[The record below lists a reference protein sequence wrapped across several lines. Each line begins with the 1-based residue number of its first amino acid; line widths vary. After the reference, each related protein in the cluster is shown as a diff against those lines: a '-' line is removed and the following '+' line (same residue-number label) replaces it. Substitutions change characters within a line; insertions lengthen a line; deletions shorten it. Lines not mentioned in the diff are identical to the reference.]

1 MLSCH
6 HQRNSDTPKAAN
18 TKPLCTLCPT
28 RALEPWIR
36 RFTIYTDLVQREGN
50 GEVKIQYRKAQAE
63 RRSLA
68 QPPPEL
74 GMALLRTVLSI
85 FSREKTAS
93 TCMQLL
99 TCTRTNP
106 ARNNLSCNREY
117 MYDVRRP
124 RQLRAWTLRDRLR
137 PSQQHA
143 VQVYCSMFLR
153 DDARLSQAYRYIVGA
168 NSWLQKVASAQ
179 RIAESLDDV
188 FSLSSFRI

>member
-1 MLSCH
+1 MFKSYLFRNSDPSIDMILCMTSFLLSWH

-36 RFTIYTDLVQREGN
+36 RFTIFTDLVQREGN
-50 GEVKIQYRKAQAE
+50 GEVKIQYRKAQAQ

-99 TCTRTNP
+99 TWTRTNP

-117 MYDVRRP
+117 F
-124 RQLRAWTLRDRLR
+124 LCHFFFSKWG
-137 PSQQHA
+137 QQKISKSFTPTA
-143 VQVYCSMFLR
+143 M
-153 DDARLSQAYRYIVGA
+153 
-168 NSWLQKVASAQ
+168 ASAHARQ
-179 RIAESLDDV
+179 WSL
-188 FSLSSFRI
+188 

>member
-1 MLSCH
+1 MFKSYLFRNSDPSIDMILCMTSFLLSCH

-18 TKPLCTLCPT
+18 YTKPLCTLCPI

-36 RFTIYTDLVQREGN
+36 RFEFTIFTGLVQRN
-50 GEVKIQYRKAQAE
+50 GEVKIQYRKAQAQ

-117 MYDVRRP
+117 RR
-124 RQLRAWTLRDRLR
+124 LRAFPIWGIHIQTKSTFICGFNGVGGGGGVGSRETSSKTNRLEG
-137 PSQQHA
+137 PH
-143 VQVYCSMFLR
+143 
-153 DDARLSQAYRYIVGA
+153 
-168 NSWLQKVASAQ
+168 
-179 RIAESLDDV
+179 
-188 FSLSSFRI
+188 